1 MVFIKLLLQVTVL
14 VALHVANPTVAAAQ
28 SGDPGANTN
37 NEQEGS
43 VVRPQ
48 LRRLLRDSGSVDD
61 QSNNIVTE
69 ENYARNLQATEAP
82 TETFAVTDS
91 PTAGTEVPGTLSPV
105 PTEAPFTFD
114 DASNATFAPTE
125 TPAPTE
131 APGTLPTDGTEV
143 PATLSPT
150 VSSAQDDPT
159 VRNPLN
165 NGGDVAAQLKYLSS
179 NLKRSYSVSRTATDA
194 PTDGS
199 TDGTEAAPTETPAPT
214 EAPGTLPT
222 DGTEVPA
229 TSSPTVSS
237 AQDDPTVRDP
247 LDNGGDVD
255 AQLKYLFSNLKR
267 PYSNSLSF

>member
-1 MVFIKLLLQVTVL
+1 
-14 VALHVANPTVAAAQ
+14 
-28 SGDPGANTN
+28 
-37 NEQEGS
+37 
-43 VVRPQ
+43 
-48 LRRLLRDSGSVDD
+48 LRDSGSVDD

-69 ENYARNLQATEAP
+69 ENYARNLQDTEAP

-91 PTAGTEVPGTLSPV
+91 PTAGTEVPGTLS

-131 APGTLPTDGTEV
+131 APSTLPT
-143 PATLSPT
+143 ATFSPT

-179 NLKRSYSVSRTATDA
+179 NLMRSYSVSRTATDA
-194 PTDGS
+194 P

-229 TSSPTVSS
+229 TFSPTVSS